1 MALRGQ
7 IYQTVAIS
15 LRGEVWV
22 HKTSLTLPCFIEVHV
37 PNQASARSCMC
48 VLGEPI
54 LPLSTILQLVIGTAS
69 KVCCFVIFILS

>member
-7 IYQTVAIS
+7 NYQTVAIS

-22 HKTSLTLPCFIEVHV
+22 HKTSLTLSCFIEVHV

-48 VLGEPI
+48 VLG
-54 LPLSTILQLVIGTAS
+54 VMY
-69 KVCCFVIFILS
+69 VCVR